1 MRCNALAIVALLA
14 ASAPARADEA
24 AATLAYDRAKALA
37 DAGKYDEACPWFEK
51 SYKADPQLGALLNLA
66 DCHEHVG
73 KTATAWS
80 EFRHAAELA
89 QQRGDDKRAA
99 YAKKRADELAPKLA
113 KLAIGKPAAP
123 PPGLVVRRDGEDLTA
138 F

>member
-14 ASAPARADEA
+14 ASGPARADET
-24 AATLAYDRAKALA
+24 AATIAYDRAKQLA

-73 KTATAWS
+73 KTATAWA
-80 EFRHAAELA
+80 EFRPAEEPARDRSDHRREAHA
-89 QQRGDDKRAA
+89 
-99 YAKKRADELAPKLA
+99 
-113 KLAIGKPAAP
+113 
-123 PPGLVVRRDGEDLTA
+123 
-138 F
+138 